1 MSTQTNSLAARCRLW
16 MPQKGDLKLAD
27 FGLARA
33 FGIPVRSYSNE
44 VRLRLEPTG
53 RATLLTCSHL
63 TRKQVFVIR
72 S

>member
-1 MSTQTNSLAARCRLW
+1 

-44 VRLRLEPTG
+44 VRLRLGSTG
-53 RATLLTCSHL
+53 RATLLTCPHPTAS
-63 TRKQVFVIR
+63 KY